1 MASQSWRGLSAHT
14 VVQGAV
20 GGDPLGRLAPSS
32 FRTLAYA
39 SWIALLPPSAS
50 LLVELLLQGSTQ
62 T

>member
-1 MASQSWRGLSAHT
+1 M
-14 VVQGAV
+14 